1 LEGLFMQR
9 QAPKIKNILAIQ
21 RKVRYVSLVNS
32 AVINLIIIA
41 ATILIIYLLSR
52 NAMLLKTFT
61 VGQIIT
67 FIALSRQVFSSVSSI
82 LDENLDLQEN
92 EIILNRYFA
101 FNQPQVAAPV
111 ARANNKIKL
120 YDLESIEFRNVSFHY
135 IPQKP
140 LFSNLN
146 ILINKGDKIRLV
158 GNNGVGKSTFC
169 KLLSLLYNPDGGD
182 ILINGEKSFFYK
194 PSSIRKK
201 ILLISNEDILFND
214 TIGYNI
220 TFDYN
225 SSSGEILSLAKEI
238 GLYDFIADNP
248 EGLDYIINEQGRNLS
263 TGQRKKILMMRAL
276 LSSAE
281 LIIFD
286 ETLSGIDK
294 ESKDAIEKYMNAQID
309 RTFIFISHEPVNY
322 IEFTK
327 ILSLQNGT
335 IEQLEVQVV

>member
-1 LEGLFMQR
+1 
-9 QAPKIKNILAIQ
+9 
-21 RKVRYVSLVNS
+21 
-32 AVINLIIIA
+32 
-41 ATILIIYLLSR
+41 
-52 NAMLLKTFT
+52 
-61 VGQIIT
+61 
-67 FIALSRQVFSSVSSI
+67 
-82 LDENLDLQEN
+82 
-92 EIILNRYFA
+92 
-101 FNQPQVAAPV
+101 
-111 ARANNKIKL
+111 
-120 YDLESIEFRNVSFHY
+120 
-135 IPQKP
+135 
-140 LFSNLN
+140 
-146 ILINKGDKIRLV
+146 V